1 MKQTLELWNDENPL
15 EVNRV
20 SLDVPKGVKILS
32 KESYAEELFNLYQGI
47 QTQSKTK
54 SLDSEPELISA
65 KIVSVSKNQAIL
77 EWDGKESI
85 CIPLK
90 RDKDRKDVMQAF
102 ENDSELV
109 VKVKSRKSGVI
120 EGDIIEAIKDSKIN
134 EIIDSI
140 GKPIAYAGKVKE
152 MLTSAGYVVEV
163 DGVNTFMPGSL
174 AGINKLWDFESIIGK
189 TIYVMPVNYSKE
201 KGTIVV
207 SHRDYLKTMIPTRI
221 SELEDRIGDELE
233 GFVTGCSKQGVFV
246 EFNECLTGLIQLADL
261 EQDRDDFLNGHI
273 QPGRKIKFRVKFVI
287 NEDKISLTQKEI
299 VNEFL
304 EWSNN
309 HKVGEILS
317 GTIEKKTQ
325 IGFIVNVENDIKG
338 ILHFSSIPSGT
349 YLEEGAQIDVEIKK
363 IDKMKSKLILK
374 MK

>member
-1 MKQTLELWNDENPL
+1 MNQTLELWSNENPL
-15 EVNRV
+15 EVTTI
-20 SLDVPKGVKILS
+20 SLDVPKGTKILS
-32 KESYAEELFNLYQGI
+32 KESYVEELFNLYQGI
-47 QTQSKTK
+47 QNQKQTK
-54 SLDSEPELISA
+54 SLESQPDLISA
-65 KIVSVSKNQAIL
+65 KIVSVSKNQAVL

-109 VKVKSRKSGVI
+109 VKVKSRKGGVI
-120 EGDIIEAIKDSKIN
+120 EGDIIEAIKDSKIS
-134 EIIDSI
+134 EMKDAI
-140 GKPIAYAGKVKE
+140 GKPIAYGGKVKE
-152 MLTSAGYVVEV
+152 MLTSAGYVVEI
-163 DGVNTFMPGSL
+163 DGVNAFMPGSL

-189 TIYVMPVNYSKE
+189 TLYVMPVNYSKE

-207 SHRDYLKTMIPTRI
+207 SHRDYLKTLIPTRV
-221 SELEDRIGDELE
+221 DELE
-233 GFVTGCSKQGVFV
+233 NKIGEELEGYVTGCSKQGVFV
-246 EFNECLTGLIQLADL
+246 EFNECLTGLIQTADL
-261 EQDRDDFLNGHI
+261 DQDKEDFLNGRI
-273 QPGRKIKFRVKFVI
+273 QPGRKIKFKVKFVI
-287 NEDKISLTQKEI
+287 SDDKISLTQKDIENPF
-299 VNEFL
+299 V

-309 HKVGEILS
+309 YKPGDSLVGIIS
-317 GTIEKKTQ
+317 KKTQ
-325 IGFIVNVENDIKG
+325 IGFIVDIEEDVRG